1 MSIMTD
7 AVGRGSEGV
16 PNGLILLVGPPAS
29 GKSSFARAWIER
41 GQLDRDGVVSCDSIR
56 SELVGNRVDVSDD
69 PVVFDEM
76 DRRVAAR
83 LRAAL
88 PVVVDA
94 TNVIPDAR
102 FRMIFWARRYGRPV
116 TALRFRVAAE
126 ILVHRNAERLGH
138 ARVPLDDVL
147 RYATVAALHTDRAQL
162 FDEGITVVV
171 DVPGEAEGM
180 SPAQAAE
187 MIRLTA

>member
-1 MSIMTD
+1 M
-7 AVGRGSEGV
+7 

-29 GKSSFARAWIER
+29 GKSSFARAWIEGGR
-41 GQLDRDGVVSCDSIR
+41 LDRDGVVSCDSIR
-56 SELVGNRVDVSDD
+56 NELVGNRVDVSDD

-76 DRRVAAR
+76 DRRVAVR
-83 LRAAL
+83 LEAAL

-94 TNVIPDAR
+94 TNVTPHAR
-102 FRMIFWARRYGRPV
+102 TRMICWARQCGRPV

-126 ILVHRNAERLGH
+126 VLVRRNSERFGH

-147 RYATVAALHTDRAQL
+147 RYAAVAALHTDRAQL

-180 SPAQAAE
+180 SPAQAAA
-187 MIRLTA
+187 MIRLAA